1 MFAAFGDVG
10 GYSALFF
17 AAISRARNCL
27 YNPAAREV
35 YFCEICPRSLE
46 PHPCCAKNVRAFWFP
61 PLTRNRSSSSLLHRS
76 MFADLTWDMCTPSE
90 RWIQLQSKHTNT
102 PKFFDV
108 HFGFGV
114 VQSKHILL
122 SFFASSLPKRRS
134 RSS

>member
-1 MFAAFGDVG
+1 
-10 GYSALFF
+10 
-17 AAISRARNCL
+17 
-27 YNPAAREV
+27 
-35 YFCEICPRSLE
+35 
-46 PHPCCAKNVRAFWFP
+46 
-61 PLTRNRSSSSLLHRS
+61 

-90 RWIQLQSKHTNT
+90 RWIPLQSKHTNT